1 MTTTA
6 PTTRKITIATVKA
19 FIRRNVK
26 AGTLLVRSD
35 AEFSGMTD
43 SVECNRGA
51 EFGPAVACHN
61 HGNNLGIRGIYFVG
75 TSGNWCTPFA
85 EGDLTGFR
93 VSNCC
98 GRWVVAA
105 KN

>member
-1 MTTTA
+1 MTTAA
-6 PTTRKITIATVKA
+6 PAAKKITIATVKA
-19 FIRRNVK
+19 FIRRNMK

-43 SVECNRGA
+43 CVESNRDA
-51 EFGPAVACHN
+51 AFVPAVACHDN
-61 HGNNLGIRGIYFVG
+61 GNNVGVRGVYFVG
-75 TSGNWCTPFA
+75 SSGNYCTPFA
-85 EGDLTGFR
+85 DGDVTGFR

-105 KN
+105 RN